1 MKKIPAS
8 HVDLLKNETK
18 AIAYL
23 ATIMKDGSPQVTPVW
38 FNFDGQF
45 IYINSAEGRIK
56 DRNMRSRP
64 AIAITIQDPANLYRY
79 LQLRGKVVDFS
90 HDGADDHIDAL
101 SLKYTGKPQYEWRNK
116 NEKRIKYKVQID
128 KVDAH

>member
-1 MKKIPAS
+1 MKRIPDS
-8 HVDLLKNETK
+8 HLDLLKDETK

-38 FNFDGQF
+38 FNFDGEF

-64 AIAITIQDPANLYRY
+64 VIAVTIQDPADLYRY
-79 LQLRGKVVDFS
+79 LQVRGRVIAYS
-90 HDGADDHIDAL
+90 HEGADDHIDKL
-101 SLKYTGKPQYEWRNK
+101 SLKYTGKPQYEWRNR
-116 NEKRIKYKVQID
+116 NEKRITYKVQID

>member
-1 MKKIPAS
+1 MKKIPDS
-8 HVDLLKNETK
+8 HLDLLKDETK
-18 AIAYL
+18 AIAFL

-38 FNFDGQF
+38 FNFDGEF

-64 AIAITIQDPANLYRY
+64 VIAITIQDPANPYRY
-79 LQLRGKVVDFS
+79 LQLRGRVITFS

-101 SLKYTGKPQYEWRNK
+101 SFKYTGKPQYEWRNG
-116 NEKRIKYKVQID
+116 NEKRIKYKIQID

>member
-1 MKKIPAS
+1 MKKIPDS
-8 HVDLLKNETK
+8 HLDLLKDETK

-38 FNFDGQF
+38 FNFDGEF
-45 IYINSAEGRIK
+45 IFINSAEGRIK

-79 LQLRGKVVDFS
+79 LQLRGRVIAIS
-90 HDGADDHIDAL
+90 HEGADDHIDIL
-101 SLKYTGKPQYEWRNK
+101 SYKYKGKPQYEWRNK

>member
-1 MKKIPAS
+1 MIKIPDS
-8 HVDLLKNETK
+8 HLDLLKDETK

-38 FNFDGQF
+38 FNFDGEYVF
-45 IYINSAEGRIK
+45 INSAEGRIK

-64 AIAITIQDPANLYRY
+64 VIAITIQDPATFYRY
-79 LQLRGKVVDFS
+79 LQLHGRVIDFS

-101 SLKYTGKPQYEWRNK
+101 SFKYTGKPQYEWRNR
-116 NEKRIKYKVQID
+116 NEKRIKYKVQIE

>member
-1 MKKIPAS
+1 MITIPDS
-8 HVDLLKNETK
+8 HLDLLKDETK

-38 FNFDGQF
+38 FNFDGEH

-56 DRNMRSRP
+56 DQNMRSRP
-64 AIAITIQDPANLYRY
+64 VIAITIQDPATFYRY
-79 LQLRGKVVDFS
+79 LQLRGRVIDFS

-101 SLKYTGKPQYEWRNK
+101 SFKYTGKLQYEWRNR
-116 NEKRIKYKVQID
+116 NEKRIKYKVQIN

>member
-1 MKKIPAS
+1 MKKIPES
-8 HVDLLKNETK
+8 HLDLLKDETK
-18 AIAYL
+18 AFAYL

-38 FNFDGQF
+38 FNFDGEF

-64 AIAITIQDPANLYRY
+64 VITLAIQDPANAYRY
-79 LQLRGKVVDFS
+79 LQLRGKVIDYS
-90 HDGADDHIDAL
+90 HEGANDHIDTL

-116 NEKRIKYKVQID
+116 SEKRVKYKVQID